1 MKLFVK
7 LINKFQNLN
16 NKASYEENEF
26 QNSQLLSRE
35 ALVRL
40 LSEVKVFIN
49 IVQRPPLLYKK
60 KSSISCFLISYN
72 IFNLLSF
79 DFSWSVEHGKIFS
92 VFLVKNLFHQSD
104 NLSKLFII
112 GQAIPEKV
120 NIQVLIS
127 KVLPSD

>member
-40 LSEVKVFIN
+40 LSEVKVFIDH
-49 IVQRPPLLYKK
+49 LCYTKK
-60 KSSISCFLISYN
+60 KNSISCFLISYN

-79 DFSWSVEHGKIFS
+79 DFSWSVEHSKIFS
-92 VFLVKNLFHQSD
+92 IFLVKNLFHQSG
-104 NLSKLFII
+104 NLSKLFVI
-112 GQAIPEKV
+112 GLAIPEKV

>member
-49 IVQRPPLLYKK
+49 IVRRSPLLYKK
-60 KSSISCFLISYN
+60 KKQYFL
-72 IFNLLSF
+72 FF
-79 DFSWSVEHGKIFS
+79 DIV
-92 VFLVKNLFHQSD
+92 
-104 NLSKLFII
+104 
-112 GQAIPEKV
+112 
-120 NIQVLIS
+120 
-127 KVLPSD
+127 

>member
-49 IVQRPPLLYKK
+49 IVQRPPLSYKK
-60 KSSISCFLISYN
+60 KKQYFL
-72 IFNLLSF
+72 FF
-79 DFSWSVEHGKIFS
+79 DIV
-92 VFLVKNLFHQSD
+92 
-104 NLSKLFII
+104 
-112 GQAIPEKV
+112 
-120 NIQVLIS
+120 
-127 KVLPSD
+127 

>member
-40 LSEVKVFIN
+40 LSEVKAFIN
-49 IVQRPPLLYKK
+49 IVRRSPLLYKK
-60 KSSISCFLISYN
+60 KT
-72 IFNLLSF
+72 
-79 DFSWSVEHGKIFS
+79 
-92 VFLVKNLFHQSD
+92 VFPVF
-104 NLSKLFII
+104 
-112 GQAIPEKV
+112 
-120 NIQVLIS
+120 
-127 KVLPSD
+127 

>member
-49 IVQRPPLLYKK
+49 IVRRSPLLYKK
-60 KSSISCFLISYN
+60 KTVFPVFWYRVTFSIS
-72 IFNLLSF
+72 
-79 DFSWSVEHGKIFS
+79 
-92 VFLVKNLFHQSD
+92 
-104 NLSKLFII
+104 
-112 GQAIPEKV
+112 
-120 NIQVLIS
+120 
-127 KVLPSD
+127 

>member
-40 LSEVKVFIN
+40 LSEVKV
-49 IVQRPPLLYKK
+49 
-60 KSSISCFLISYN
+60 
-72 IFNLLSF
+72 
-79 DFSWSVEHGKIFS
+79 
-92 VFLVKNLFHQSD
+92 
-104 NLSKLFII
+104 
-112 GQAIPEKV
+112 
-120 NIQVLIS
+120 
-127 KVLPSD
+127 